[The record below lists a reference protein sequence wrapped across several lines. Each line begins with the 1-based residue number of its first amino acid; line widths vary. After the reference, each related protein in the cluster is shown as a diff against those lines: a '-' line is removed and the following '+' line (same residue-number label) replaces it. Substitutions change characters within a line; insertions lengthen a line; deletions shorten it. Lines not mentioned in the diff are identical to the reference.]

1 MLNIIDKPQ
10 NAIKTNPSIPPYP
23 IQLGAI
29 KGLNFDTILDVDT
42 SALIICSSRIP
53 RLIKAKY
60 AQNFCATSF
69 DDIIDTTLSGAI
81 TDEIAK
87 MIAGFVRN
95 LDDTVEKLYIACD
108 GGESRNPAIAASI
121 LLASGRSD
129 DCIWDN
135 PFYYPNPLVYYRMCK
150 AFGIDMTFE
159 KACELRHRN
168 EDAYHHAQLMRGET
182 SYKRW
187 ELIL

>member
-1 MLNIIDKPQ
+1 MILFFCLNDSSLV
-10 NAIKTNPSIPPYP
+10 SIFPYP

-29 KGLNFDTILDVDT
+29 KGLNTDTMTDVDT

-69 DDIIDTTLSGAI
+69 DDIIDTTLPRAI
-81 TDEIAK
+81 TDEIAE
-87 MIAGFVRN
+87 MIANFVRN
-95 LDDTVEKLYIACD
+95 LDNSVGKLYIACD
-108 GGESRNPAIAASI
+108 GGDSRSHAIAASI
-121 LLASGRSD
+121 LLVSGRSD

-135 PFYYPNPLVYYRMCK
+135 PFYHPNPLVYYRMCIS
-150 AFGIDMTFE
+150 FGINMTFE
-159 KACELRHRN
+159 KACELKLRN
-168 EDAYHHAQLMRGET
+168 EDAYHQAQLKGGET
-182 SYKRW
+182 TYKRW